1 MYNVIIV
8 GRATFLRGSKVN
20 IKKLTVA
27 VAVALAVAGCAGN
40 KPLTKNAELKPETDS
55 IRPKPVST
63 VFHRPQ
69 GTMTIVFTNDGK
81 FQEIISKG
89 TAPIAGNNAFSIE
102 QAAKVAK
109 LRAERNIAEFVGTQL
124 TSQRTVKVLSSTVQ
138 KSLEN
143 TTNGMADE
151 VQVDDKDFDANGDPV
166 VTKPYRAEETVSNDV
181 NPNTNS
187 EKIAQIVK
195 ESIVTNS
202 SALLRGVV
210 ITDEQIDQAGRTI
223 VVEVRTGFRNIN
235 AASEL
240 RKAMEGR

>member
-1 MYNVIIV
+1 MN
-8 GRATFLRGSKVN
+8 L
-20 IKKLTVA
+20 KKLTLA

-40 KPLTKNAELKPETDS
+40 KELTKNAELKPETDS

-81 FQEIISKG
+81 FQEVISKG

-102 QAAKVAK
+102 QGAQVAK
-109 LRAERNIAEFVGTQL
+109 LRAERNIAEFIGTQL
-124 TSQRTVKVLSSTVQ
+124 TSQRTAKVLSTSVQ

-143 TTNGMADE
+143 TTNGMGDE
-151 VQVDDKDFDANGDPV
+151 TNVDDKDFDANGDPV
-166 VTKPYRAEETVSNDV
+166 ILKPYRADAPTPNEM

-187 EKIAQIVK
+187 EKVAELVK

-210 ITDEQIDQAGRTI
+210 ISDEHIDQAGRTI
-223 VVEVRTGFRNIN
+223 VVEVRTGLRNIN
-235 AASEL
+235 ASSDL